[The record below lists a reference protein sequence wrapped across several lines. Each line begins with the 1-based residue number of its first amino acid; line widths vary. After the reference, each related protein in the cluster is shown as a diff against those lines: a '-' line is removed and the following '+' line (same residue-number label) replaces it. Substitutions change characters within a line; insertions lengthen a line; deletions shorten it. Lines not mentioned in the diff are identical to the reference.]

1 MVCNRAVNWW
11 DEVEEASDT
20 RGTRNARYTSNTAG
34 SEEYATARN
43 KVKDMVEKKGI
54 WKDVVNKTNE
64 DFDGRMNQMW
74 VRIKGILGKQAGEAH
89 TGIATLRAQNDKRLV
104 M

>member
-34 SEEYATARN
+34 SEEYAIARN
-43 KVKDMVEKKGI
+43 KVKEMVEKGI
-54 WKDVVNKTNE
+54 WKHAVSKTNE
-64 DFDGRMNQMW
+64 GFDGGIKQMR
-74 VRIKGILGKQAGEAH
+74 VGIIGILGEQVEVAA
-89 TGIATLRAQNDKRLV
+89 TGIATLRAQNGKMV